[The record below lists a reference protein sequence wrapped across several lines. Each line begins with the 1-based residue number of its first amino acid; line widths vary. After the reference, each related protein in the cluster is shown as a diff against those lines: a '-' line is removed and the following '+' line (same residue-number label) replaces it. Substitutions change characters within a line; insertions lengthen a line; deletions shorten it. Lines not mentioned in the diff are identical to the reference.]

1 MQITNGIGWVLLMI
15 IFIFLRKSAWK
26 FLQRQGLVSP
36 LYTKVLTWP
45 NPNFQESLLPVSE
58 QDPLHR
64 LIELFFTDT
73 GEKSASQC
81 HLTKHQIPGQPDAS
95 RGTWNQGLEVSGQ
108 SYRAPSPAGEG
119 GVGGGAVGAE
129 PLQGGGGAAGAGGE
143 PLQGGAGGAGG
154 ESLQEDVADSETSPA
169 LSPRLQ
175 RQQSS
180 VLLLDQVVIVLATGA
195 SLKKY
200 KTGNFLAMVGQG
212 DYIVG

>member
-1 MQITNGIGWVLLMI
+1 M
-15 IFIFLRKSAWK
+15 
-26 FLQRQGLVSP
+26 VSP
-36 LYTKVLTWP
+36 LYTKVLIWP

-119 GVGGGAVGAE
+119 GGGGGAVGAE

-154 ESLQEDVADSETSPA
+154 ESLQVDVADSETSPA

-180 VLLLDQVVIVLATGA
+180 VLLLDQVVIVLATKGQIE
-195 SLKKY
+195 KKY
-200 KTGNFLAMVGQG
+200 TVKTGNFLAMVGQG
-212 DYIVG
+212 DCIVG

>member
-1 MQITNGIGWVLLMI
+1 MI

-26 FLQRQGLVSP
+26 FLQRQGLVSS
-36 LYTKVLTWP
+36 LYNKVLTWP

-119 GVGGGAVGAE
+119 GGAVGAE
-129 PLQGGGGAAGAGGE
+129 PLQGGGRAAGASGE
-143 PLQGGAGGAGG
+143 PLQVGGGGAGG
-154 ESLQEDVADSETSPA
+154 ELLQEDVADSETLPA
-169 LSPRLQ
+169 ISPRLQ

-180 VLLLDQVVIVLATGA
+180 VLLLDQVVIVLATMGR
-195 SLKKY
+195 LKK
-200 KTGNFLAMVGQG
+200 T
-212 DYIVG
+212 

>member
-119 GVGGGAVGAE
+119 G
-129 PLQGGGGAAGAGGE
+129 GGE
-143 PLQGGAGGAGG
+143 GGVILILNILSKYQNGG
-154 ESLQEDVADSETSPA
+154 TSF
-169 LSPRLQ
+169 SWTI
-175 RQQSS
+175 
-180 VLLLDQVVIVLATGA
+180 LDY
-195 SLKKY
+195 KK
-200 KTGNFLAMVGQG
+200 
-212 DYIVG
+212 